1 MPRNKHP
8 EETVDRILNVALAL
22 FLEKGYEATTIQ
34 DIIDHLGGLSKGAIY
49 HHFRSKEEI
58 MIAVGDR
65 LGQENARM
73 LGAVRDDPTLT
84 GREKLVAIFRASLR
98 NPNQEAMFRVALA
111 IQKNPR
117 FLALQLEDTFE
128 LVAPKYIQ
136 PILEQGLR
144 DGTIAAADPQGLAE
158 VMMLRANVWLN
169 PMILISTPE
178 KMAQRCQLYND
189 LMRPQLGFDLLDE
202 EMLQKYIE
210 YCSGYTRTMEE
221 KGGRD

>member
-1 MPRNKHP
+1 
-8 EETVDRILNVALAL
+8 
-22 FLEKGYEATTIQ
+22 
-34 DIIDHLGGLSKGAIY
+34 
-49 HHFRSKEEI
+49 
-58 MIAVGDR
+58 
-65 LGQENARM
+65 M

-136 PILEQGLR
+136 PILEQGRR

-158 VMMLRANVWLN
+158 VMMLLANVWLN

-189 LMRPQLGFDLLDE
+189 LMRPQLGFDLLDG